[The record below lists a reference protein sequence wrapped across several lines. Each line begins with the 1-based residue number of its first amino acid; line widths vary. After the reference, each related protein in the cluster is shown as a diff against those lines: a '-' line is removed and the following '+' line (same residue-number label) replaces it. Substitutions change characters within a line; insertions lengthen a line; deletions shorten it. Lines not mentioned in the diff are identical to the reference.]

1 MSEKDCDLICI
12 GRSCVDLYSG
22 EFGVPLERAM
32 TFTKSVGG
40 SPMNIAIGTS
50 RLGLRVGAITGV
62 GQEDNGR
69 YLKWQ
74 LSCEGVDVSAVKTD
88 PKRLTA
94 MVLLSIRGDN
104 DFPLIQYRE
113 NCADMGLTAEDIDP
127 DYLARAGAVLVTGTH
142 LSREG
147 VRSATMKVLETAKRL
162 GLKCILDID
171 FRPNLWGLQG
181 HDAGSSRWAEASEQ
195 VTSEYKKVLP
205 YFDLIVGTEE
215 EFFIAG
221 GKTEAMEALREVRR
235 LSKALL
241 VFKLGDKGCAA
252 LPGDIPD
259 SFVDEVVY
267 PGFPVKVFNSIGAGD
282 GFMSGFLRGWL
293 RNEDLAS
300 CCRYANAAGA
310 FAVSRL
316 GCSSAYPSWT
326 ELQYFVSHGSKHKWL
341 REDAMLEQIHWA
353 TNRRNKWK
361 NLAVFAFDHRDPFSA
376 LAAETGRDAKAI
388 TAFKNLAFRAVA
400 EASSELEGQ
409 NDVGILVDDTYG
421 QSVLFESN
429 RYPFW
434 VGRSIEK
441 TGVNP
446 LMFEGKAD
454 VGSTLQAWPENH
466 VVKCLFRPGAKDA
479 PEVVEEN
486 ERQLCRLFSGA
497 RSTGHDLLLEIIVDQ
512 PQTREEQDACLL
524 RWMRRCYE
532 LGVYPDYWKILPVA
546 DQGTW
551 QAIEALIGEYDPYRR
566 ARLGSPSG
574 GASSS
579 NRPASGLP
587 GRCPMRTQWRPC
599 GIASCGWPAR
609 GTGATAGSF
618 SGAARPRTPRQR
630 RCLRTPQGGKR
641 PLDPAREFSVA
652 RLRDA
657 LGGNCLFIRNT
668 NKTKFPPPQP
678 RAFRI
683 PPAGRPNQGTLKG
696 TAP

>member
-1 MSEKDCDLICI
+1 MSEKDFDLICI

-74 LSCEGVDVSAVKTD
+74 LSCQGVDVSAVKTD

-551 QAIEALIGEYDPYRR
+551 QAIEALIGEYDPYCRGILFLGLNVAEAELVKRFAALPESPR
-566 ARLGSPSG
+566 ALGF
-574 GASSS
+574 AI
-579 NRPASGLP
+579 
-587 GRCPMRTQWRPC
+587 GRS
-599 GIASCGWPAR
+599 IFLEPAR
-609 GTGATAGSF
+609 KWFAGQMSDEDAVATMRDCFLRLA
-618 SGAARPRTPRQR
+618 
-630 RCLRTPQGGKR
+630 RTPQGGKR
-641 PLDPAREFSVA
+641 PLDPAWEFPVA
-652 RLRDA
+652 RLREA

-668 NKTKFPPPQP
+668 DKTKSPPPQP

>member
-1 MSEKDCDLICI
+1 M
-12 GRSCVDLYSG
+12 
-22 EFGVPLERAM
+22 
-32 TFTKSVGG
+32 
-40 SPMNIAIGTS
+40 
-50 RLGLRVGAITGV
+50 
-62 GQEDNGR
+62 
-69 YLKWQ
+69 
-74 LSCEGVDVSAVKTD
+74 
-88 PKRLTA
+88 
-94 MVLLSIRGDN
+94 
-104 DFPLIQYRE
+104 
-113 NCADMGLTAEDIDP
+113 
-127 DYLARAGAVLVTGTH
+127 
-142 LSREG
+142 
-147 VRSATMKVLETAKRL
+147 
-162 GLKCILDID
+162 
-171 FRPNLWGLQG
+171 
-181 HDAGSSRWAEASEQ
+181 
-195 VTSEYKKVLP
+195 
-205 YFDLIVGTEE
+205 
-215 EFFIAG
+215 
-221 GKTEAMEALREVRR
+221 
-235 LSKALL
+235 
-241 VFKLGDKGCAA
+241 
-252 LPGDIPD
+252 
-259 SFVDEVVY
+259 DEVVY

-326 ELQYFVSHGSKHKWL
+326 ELQYFINHGSKHKWL

-361 NLAVFAFDHRDPFSA
+361 NLAVFAFDHREPFSA

-388 TAFKNLAFRAVA
+388 TAFKELAFRAVA

-466 VVKCLFRPGAKDA
+466 VVKCLFRPGAKDT

-546 DQGTW
+546 DAGTW
-551 QAIEALIGEYDPYRR
+551 QAIEALIDEYDPYCRGILFLGLNVAEAELVKRFAALPESPR
-566 ARLGSPSG
+566 ALGF
-574 GASSS
+574 AI
-579 NRPASGLP
+579 
-587 GRCPMRTQWRPC
+587 GRS
-599 GIASCGWPAR
+599 IFLEPAR
-609 GTGATAGSF
+609 KWF
-618 SGAARPRTPRQR
+618 
-630 RCLRTPQGGKR
+630 
-641 PLDPAREFSVA
+641 
-652 RLRDA
+652 
-657 LGGNCLFIRNT
+657 
-668 NKTKFPPPQP
+668 
-678 RAFRI
+678 
-683 PPAGRPNQGTLKG
+683 AGRMSDEDAVATMRDCFLRLARAWNGRRHG
-696 TAP
+696 